1 MDNLIKYFNNIET
14 SFRKMKFVTVLAVC
28 SAALVAVGS
37 VVVSGWFIRQSEDT
51 IYVVDKGSA
60 VMAKRNSEDS
70 QRELEAK
77 DHVLRFHELMFNL
90 SPSAE
95 SIKRNLDR
103 ALIMSDRSAYDYW
116 MDLSEKGFY
125 QRLVSANVSQE
136 FVADS
141 IKVDMLSYPHSVITY
156 GKLYMLRESNITA
169 YQFESTC
176 RLVDVER
183 SQSNPHGLMIERFRV
198 RRNDNLGTRKRH

>member
-28 SAALVAVGS
+28 SATLVAVGS
-37 VVVSGWFIRQSEDT
+37 VVASGWFINQSEDT

-141 IKVDMLSYPHSVITY
+141 IKVDMLSYPHSAVTY

>member
-28 SAALVAVGS
+28 SAAIVAVGS
-37 VVVSGWFIRQSEDT
+37 VVTSGWFIRQSEDT

-141 IKVDMLSYPHSVITY
+141 IKVDMLSYPHSVVTY